1 MKKLN
6 SLKPTIPILDIKQG
20 VSAVVP
26 RIRGW
31 ALTKIIKRISQRD
44 GYKCQICGRVI
55 TDGEIDHRVPL
66 HLGGAES
73 DANRWLLCVDCHRLK
88 TEKEEKERGNV

>member
-6 SLKPTIPILDIKQG
+6 SLKPNIIKLDTSLGK
-20 VSAVVP
+20 SMATK

-31 ALTKIIKRISQRD
+31 ALTKIIKRISERD
-44 GYKCQICGRVI
+44 GYRCQICGRV
-55 TDGEIDHRVPL
+55 TVDGEVDHKTPL

-88 TEKEEKERGNV
+88 TEREEKERGNV